1 MVDRPPDTAIL
12 ARLDEFLSAERR
24 RAEVDYPHLAFRRPA
39 ARRPAAPLGVAVVAV
54 LLLATVVLL
63 HPWGSFPPGAP
74 GLDPLGAD
82 GIPLSIGGQPVLRGA
97 DIDNHLADPTSFLAG
112 GYLVLHSA
120 PCASAAPAPSPACAE
135 DWRLEDAA
143 GQHSHYVTTA
153 GGSATFVRT
162 SGAKTVLRVKPAD
175 EVRGTE
181 ALVIEAVAWRQPTK
195 GPVPSEA
202 TPPQGGETNMALV
215 PDFVSVL
222 GGPTGETI
230 VGYAPKD
237 LLFNPRTTVGGTPQN
252 PPQALP
258 VPVYGEDLTTIVG
271 HMVPGQGF
279 VALGSSPDPSAALGS
294 PSVQPSSGP
303 LGPLA
308 VIPRQDGAD
317 TARAEGT
324 LRITDACVY
333 LTAGSTTTLLF
344 WPADRTMWNTESRA
358 ITFRNVDGS
367 VVTVGDGDHVIL
379 GGGGDSQA
387 DSGISGA
394 AWVKQ
399 MDWIAPPAA
408 SCSLDPRWGVGAV
421 VKWPGAG

>member
-1 MVDRPPDTAIL
+1 MVDRASDTTIE
-12 ARLDEFLSAERR
+12 ARLDAFLSAERR
-24 RAEVDYPHLAFRRPA
+24 RAEADYPHFALRTPTSRRA
-39 ARRPAAPLGVAVVAV
+39 TAPLAVAMVAV

-63 HPWGSFPPGAP
+63 GPWGSLPPAAIGP
-74 GLDPLGAD
+74 DPLGAD
-82 GIPLSIGGQPVLRGA
+82 GIPLAIGGQLVLRGA
-97 DIDNHLADPTSFLAG
+97 DVDAHFTDPASFLAG

-162 SGAKTVLRVKPAD
+162 SGAKTVLRVKPNA

-181 ALVIEAVAWRQPTK
+181 ALIIETVAWRQPTK
-195 GPVPSEA
+195 GPIPSEA

-237 LLFNPRTTVGGTPQN
+237 LLFNPQTTVGGTPQN
-252 PPQALP
+252 LPQALP
-258 VPVYGEDLTTIVG
+258 VPVYGEDLTTLVG
-271 HMVPGQGF
+271 YMVPGQGF
-279 VALGSSPDPSAALGS
+279 VALGSSPAPTAAIGS
-294 PSVQPSSGP
+294 PSVEPSSGP

-308 VIPRQDGAD
+308 VIPQQDGAD

-324 LRITDACVY
+324 LRITDACLY
-333 LTAGSTTTLLF
+333 LVAGTTTTLLF
-344 WPADRTMWNTESRA
+344 WPADRTMWNSESRA
-358 ITFRNVDGS
+358 ITLTNVDGS
-367 VVTVGDGDHVIL
+367 VVTVGDGDHVVL
-379 GGGGDSQA
+379 GGGGDTQA
-387 DSGISGA
+387 ESGLSGA
-394 AWVKQ
+394 EWVKR

-421 VKWPGAG
+421 VK